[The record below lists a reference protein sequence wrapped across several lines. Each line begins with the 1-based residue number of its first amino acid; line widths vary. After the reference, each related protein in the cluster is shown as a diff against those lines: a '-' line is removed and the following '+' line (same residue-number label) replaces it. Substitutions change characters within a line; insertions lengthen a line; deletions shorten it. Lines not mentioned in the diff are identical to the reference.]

1 MKRIW
6 LRIQA
11 CVRGFAVFFI
21 AVLAAA
27 SASAQERDDKP
38 WYLEAHGDVHFTQS
52 ADLVIPD
59 VAIMQLGPT
68 DFRGK
73 VTFQKA
79 GWGGGLAAGRA
90 FNDFRVEAEV
100 SWRRISIDHITNI
113 GTDKPA
119 PEPLLAVARN
129 AIMRNLEFS
138 GKLEHLTGMVN
149 AYWDVP
155 TGTRLRP
162 YIGGGL
168 GTVHAVMHKSARNLT
183 PTPPEVLE
191 QFTPEVQAKIREQG
205 GILLADD
212 SDQDRWGFCWQAA
225 AGIGFDLTE
234 SLTVR
239 AGYRFVHVPNLD
251 FSLFEGQRLSTDLP
265 ITVTVKSLH
274 IVDMGLRLRF

>member
-1 MKRIW
+1 M
-6 LRIQA
+6 
-11 CVRGFAVFFI
+11 
-21 AVLAAA
+21 
-27 SASAQERDDKP
+27 
-38 WYLEAHGDVHFTQS
+38 
-52 ADLVIPD
+52 
-59 VAIMQLGPT
+59 
-68 DFRGK
+68 
-73 VTFQKA
+73 
-79 GWGGGLAAGRA
+79 
-90 FNDFRVEAEV
+90 

-119 PEPLLAVARN
+119 PEALLAVARN

-162 YIGGGL
+162 YVGGGL

-183 PTPPEVLE
+183 PTPPSVLE

-212 SDQDRWGFCWQAA
+212 SDQDRWGFCWQVG

-265 ITVTVKSLH
+265 ITVTVKPLH
-274 IVDMGLRLRF
+274 IVDVGLRLRF